1 MSTTRFEQ
9 ILRILHFA
17 DNSND
22 KKIDRAYKVRFMI
35 SHSNDS
41 FLVCVSNDST
51 QTVDERIYGKVNHE
65 GVHEE

>member
-1 MSTTRFEQ
+1 
-9 ILRILHFA
+9 
-17 DNSND
+17 
-22 KKIDRAYKVRFMI
+22 MI

-51 QTVDERIYGKVNHE
+51 QTVDEHIYGKVSHE

>member
-1 MSTTRFEQ
+1 
-9 ILRILHFA
+9 
-17 DNSND
+17 
-22 KKIDRAYKVRFMI
+22 MI

-51 QTVDERIYGKVNHE
+51 QAVDEHIYGKVNHE